1 MTDRLAIVNATA
13 LVADDT
19 ATVVHDAT
27 LVIGHDGTIRALTTG
42 TTPHDAPDVIDAR
55 GGIVMPGLVNAHT
68 HLAMT
73 LFRGL
78 ADDVTLEV
86 FLARLMPAEFA
97 VLSPEAV
104 AAGTR
109 LAALESLRGG
119 ITTALDMYYLPES
132 IVEVAR
138 STRMRIHTGPTL
150 LEFDGP
156 ERLAFD
162 ARLSW
167 TKRWLERAQLT
178 GDTASLWLGPHSTY
192 LMGED
197 HLRRTATL
205 AREHGARIHVHAAET
220 RGEMAQVAQR
230 HGGKSPI
237 AVLRDTGLLER
248 AVLAHGVHLDDD
260 DIADIAAARATVV
273 HCPASNYKL
282 ASGFARVVDLVRAGV
297 NVALGTD
304 GPASGNDLDLWLAM
318 RLAGYG
324 QKNVTGDPTV
334 LPAHEIVR
342 MATIN
347 GARALGIDHLVGSLE
362 VGKRA
367 DLIVFD
373 ADSPS
378 LTPAFDP
385 HVAVAASAG
394 RGDVL
399 HVVVDGDLVVR
410 DRSPLTIDPVEA
422 LANAASFAE
431 MVRSAVNLG

>member
-1 MTDRLAIVNATA
+1 MSDRLAIVNATA
-13 LVADDT
+13 ILVDDN
-19 ATVVHDAT
+19 ATVVRDAT
-27 LVIGHDGTIRALTTG
+27 LVVADDGSIRAIGDRSIT
-42 TTPHDAPDVIDAR
+42 HDASDVIDAR

-78 ADDVTLEV
+78 ADDVTLED

-97 VLSPEAV
+97 VLSPSAV
-104 AAGTR
+104 DAGTR

-119 ITTALDMYYLPES
+119 ITAALDMYYLPES

-162 ARLSW
+162 ARLAW
-167 TKRWLERAQLT
+167 AKRWLERAHSA
-178 GDTASLWLGPHSTY
+178 GDAQSLWLGPHSTY
-192 LMGED
+192 LMGDD
-197 HLRRTATL
+197 HLRRTAAL

-220 RGEMAQVAQR
+220 RGEMRQVAER
-230 HGGKSPI
+230 HGGRSPI
-237 AVLRDTGLLER
+237 EVLRDTDLLDR
-248 AVLAHGVHLDDD
+248 AVLAHGVHLSDS
-260 DIADIAAARATVV
+260 DIDLVAGANATVV

-282 ASGFARVVDLVRAGV
+282 ASGFARVTDLVQAGV

-334 LPAHEIVR
+334 LPAHEVVR

-367 DLIVFD
+367 DVIILD

-399 HVVVDGDLVVR
+399 HVIIDGETVVR
-410 DRSPLTIDPVEA
+410 DRVALTIDA
-422 LANAASFAE
+422 ATTLAAAARYAE
-431 MVRSAVNLG
+431 TVRSSVNPA

>member
-13 LVADDT
+13 IIADDN
-19 ATVVHDAT
+19 ATVVQDAT
-27 LVIGHDGTIRALTTG
+27 LVVAEDGMIRALAAG
-42 TTPHDAPDVIDAR
+42 NVPHDAYDVIDAR
-55 GGIVMPGLVNAHT
+55 GGIVMPGLINAHT

-78 ADDVTLEV
+78 ADDITLED

-119 ITTALDMYYLPES
+119 ITAALDMYYLPES
-132 IVEVAR
+132 IVDVAR
-138 STRMRIHTGPTL
+138 ETHMRIHTGPTL

-162 ARLSW
+162 ARLTW
-167 TKRWLERAQLT
+167 AKRWLERAEA
-178 GDTASLWLGPHSTY
+178 DNDAASQWLGPHSTY

-197 HLRRTATL
+197 HLRRTAAL
-205 AREHGARIHVHAAET
+205 AQEHGARIHVHAAET
-220 RGEMAQVAQR
+220 RGEMQQVADR

-237 AVLRDTGLLER
+237 EVLRDTDLLTN
-248 AVLAHGVHLDDD
+248 AVLAHGVHLSDT
-260 DIADIAAARATVV
+260 DIAAIATAHATVV
-273 HCPASNYKL
+273 HCPASNFKL
-282 ASGFARVVDLVRAGV
+282 ASGFARVVDLLRAGV

-324 QKNVTGDPTV
+324 QKNVAHDPTV
-334 LPAHEIVR
+334 LPAHQVVR
-342 MATIN
+342 MATLN

-362 VGKRA
+362 VGKQA
-367 DLIVFD
+367 DVIVLD
-373 ADSPS
+373 AESPS

-385 HVAVAASAG
+385 HVAVVASAG
-394 RGDVL
+394 RGDVR
-399 HVVVDGDLVVR
+399 HVIVDGHIVVR
-410 DRSPLTIDPVEA
+410 DRVALTIDVTATLAEA
-422 LANAASFAE
+422 RTFAE
-431 MVRSAVNLG
+431 TVRSSVIQP

>member
-1 MTDRLAIVNATA
+1 MNDRLAIVNATA
-13 LVADDT
+13 IVADDA
-19 ATVVHDAT
+19 ATVVRDAT
-27 LVIGHDGTIRALTTG
+27 LIVAADGAIRSLGRGAAS
-42 TTPHDAPDVIDAR
+42 HDAVEVIDAR
-55 GGIVMPGLVNAHT
+55 GGIILPGLINAHT

-78 ADDVTLEV
+78 ADDVRLED

-132 IVEVAR
+132 IVEVAHD
-138 STRMRIHTGPTL
+138 TKMRIHTGPTL

-156 ERLAFD
+156 ERLGFD
-162 ARLSW
+162 ARLEWS
-167 TKRWLERAQLT
+167 KRWLDRARLAN
-178 GDTASLWLGPHSTY
+178 DSASLWLGPHSTY

-197 HLRRTATL
+197 HLRRTASL
-205 AREHGARIHVHAAET
+205 AAEFGARIHVHAAET
-220 RGEMAQVAQR
+220 VGEMRQVAER
-230 HGGKSPI
+230 HDGKSPI
-237 AVLRDTGLLER
+237 DVLRDTDLLQN
-248 AVLAHGVHLDDD
+248 AVLAHGVHLSDG
-260 DIADIAAARATVV
+260 DIAAIAEAGATVV

-282 ASGFARVVDLVRAGV
+282 ASGFARIVDLMRAGV

-324 QKNVTGDPTV
+324 QKNLASDPTV
-334 LPAHEIVR
+334 LPAHSIVQ
-342 MATIN
+342 MATRN
-347 GARALGIDHLVGSLE
+347 GARALGIEHLVGSLE

-367 DLIVFD
+367 DVIVLD
-373 ADSPS
+373 ADSPA

-385 HVAVAASAG
+385 HVAVVAAAG
-394 RGDVL
+394 RGDVQ
-399 HVVVDGDLVVR
+399 HVIIDGEVVVR
-410 DRSPLTIDPVEA
+410 DRTPLTIDV
-422 LANAASFAE
+422 ASTLQTAQRFAE
-431 MVRSAVNLG
+431 TVRSSVGQA

>member
-1 MTDRLAIVNATA
+1 MSDRLAIVNATA
-13 LVADDT
+13 ILVDNDATVVRDATLIVADDGSIRAIGDHT
-19 ATVVHDAT
+19 IAHDAS
-27 LVIGHDGTIRALTTG
+27 
-42 TTPHDAPDVIDAR
+42 DVIDAR

-78 ADDVTLEV
+78 ADDVTLED

-104 AAGTR
+104 GAGTR

-132 IVEVAR
+132 IVEVAK

-162 ARLSW
+162 ARLAW
-167 TKRWLERAQLT
+167 AKRWLERAQSA
-178 GDTASLWLGPHSTY
+178 GDASSLWLGPHSTY
-192 LMGED
+192 LMGDD
-197 HLRRTATL
+197 HLRRTAAL

-220 RGEMAQVAQR
+220 RGEMQQVAQR
-230 HGGKSPI
+230 HGGRSPI
-237 AVLRDTGLLER
+237 EVLRDTDLLER
-248 AVLAHGVHLDDD
+248 AVLAHGVHLSDN
-260 DIADIAAARATVV
+260 DIDLVARANATVV

-282 ASGFARVVDLVRAGV
+282 ASGFARIVDLVRAGV

-324 QKNVTGDPTV
+324 QKNVANDPTV

-347 GARALGIDHLVGSLE
+347 GARALGIDHLVGSIE

-367 DLIVFD
+367 DVIVLD

-399 HVVVDGDLVVR
+399 HVIINGDPVVR
-410 DRSPLTIDPVEA
+410 NRVALTIDA
-422 LANAASFAE
+422 ATTLADAARYAE
-431 MVRSAVNLG
+431 TVRSSVNPA

>member
-13 LVADDT
+13 IIADDN
-19 ATVVHDAT
+19 ATVVQGAT
-27 LVIGHDGTIRALTTG
+27 LVVADDGTIRALAAG
-42 TTPHDAPDVIDAR
+42 NVPHDAREVIDAR
-55 GGIVMPGLVNAHT
+55 GGIVMPGLINAHT

-78 ADDVTLEV
+78 ADDITLED

-132 IVEVAR
+132 IVDVAR
-138 STRMRIHTGPTL
+138 ETRMRIHTGPTL

-162 ARLSW
+162 ARLTW
-167 TKRWLERAQLT
+167 AKRWLERAKA
-178 GDTASLWLGPHSTY
+178 DNDAASQWLGPHSTY

-197 HLRRTATL
+197 HLRRTAAL
-205 AREHGARIHVHAAET
+205 AQEYGARIHVHAAET
-220 RGEMAQVAQR
+220 RGEMQQVADR

-237 AVLRDTGLLER
+237 EVLRDTGLLTN
-248 AVLAHGVHLDDD
+248 AVLAHGVHLSDT
-260 DIADIAAARATVV
+260 DIAAIAAAHATVV
-273 HCPASNYKL
+273 HCPASNFKL
-282 ASGFARVVDLVRAGV
+282 ASGFARVVDLLRAGV

-324 QKNVTGDPTV
+324 QKNVAHDPTV
-334 LPAHEIVR
+334 LPAHQVVR
-342 MATIN
+342 MATLN

-362 VGKRA
+362 VGKQA
-367 DLIVFD
+367 DVIVLD
-373 ADSPS
+373 AESPS

-385 HVAVAASAG
+385 HVAVVASAG
-394 RGDVL
+394 RGDVR
-399 HVVVDGDLVVR
+399 HVIVNGQIVVR
-410 DRSPLTIDPVEA
+410 DRTALTIDVTA
-422 LANAASFAE
+422 TLAAAGTFAE
-431 MVRSAVNLG
+431 TVRSSVTQQ

>member
-1 MTDRLAIVNATA
+1 MSDRLAIVNATA
-13 LVADDT
+13 ILVDAA
-19 ATVVHDAT
+19 ATVLRNAT
-27 LVIGHDGTIRALTTG
+27 LVICDDGTIRAIG
-42 TTPHDAPDVIDAR
+42 DGSIVHDAAEVIDAR
-55 GGIVMPGLVNAHT
+55 GGIVMPGLINAHT

-78 ADDVTLEV
+78 ADDVTLED

-97 VLSPEAV
+97 VLSPDAV

-138 STRMRIHTGPTL
+138 TTRMRIHTGPTL

-162 ARLSW
+162 ARLAW
-167 TKRWLERAQLT
+167 AKRWLERARSSN
-178 GDTASLWLGPHSTY
+178 DIASLWLGPHSTY
-192 LMGED
+192 LMGDD

-205 AREHGARIHVHAAET
+205 AHEHGARIHVHAAET
-220 RGEMAQVAQR
+220 RGEMRQVAER

-237 AVLRDTGLLER
+237 EVLRDTDLLDR
-248 AVLAHGVHLDDD
+248 AVLAHGVHLSDS
-260 DIADIAAARATVV
+260 DIDLVAGAHATVV

-282 ASGFARVVDLVRAGV
+282 ASGFARITDLHRAGA

-334 LPAHEIVR
+334 LPAHEVVR

-367 DLIVFD
+367 DVIVLD

-399 HVVVDGDLVVR
+399 HVIIDGEIVVR
-410 DRSPLTIDPVEA
+410 DRVARTIDATATLAEA
-422 LANAASFAE
+422 ARYAE
-431 MVRSAVNLG
+431 TVRSSVNPA

>member
-1 MTDRLAIVNATA
+1 MSDRLAIINATA
-13 LVADDT
+13 ILVDEH
-19 ATVVHDAT
+19 ATVLRDAT
-27 LVIGHDGTIRALTTG
+27 LVVGGDGAIRALASG
-42 TTPHDAPDVIDAR
+42 ALPHDAPNVIDAR

-78 ADDVTLEV
+78 ADDVTLED

-97 VLSPEAV
+97 VLSPDAV

-132 IVEVAR
+132 IVEVAA

-156 ERLAFD
+156 EQLAFD
-162 ARLSW
+162 ARLAW
-167 TKRWLERAQLT
+167 AKRWLERAQT
-178 GDTASLWLGPHSTY
+178 SGDDASRWLGPHSTY
-192 LMGED
+192 LMGDD
-197 HLRRTATL
+197 HLRRTAAL
-205 AREHGARIHVHAAET
+205 ANQHGARIHVHAAET
-220 RGEMAQVAQR
+220 RGEMRQVAER

-237 AVLRDTGLLER
+237 EVLHDTGLLER
-248 AVLAHGVHLDDD
+248 AVLAHGVHLSDH
-260 DIADIAAARATVV
+260 DIELVAAARATVV

-282 ASGFARVVDLVRAGV
+282 ASGFARVVDLLHAGV

-324 QKNVTGDPTV
+324 QKNRSDDPTV
-334 LPAHEIVR
+334 LPAHEVVR

-347 GARALGIDHLVGSLE
+347 GARALGIDRLVGSLE

-367 DLIVFD
+367 DVIVLD

-378 LTPAFDP
+378 LTPSFDP
-385 HVAVAASAG
+385 HVSIAASAG
-394 RGDVL
+394 RGDVV
-399 HVVVDGDLVVR
+399 HVVIDGEMVVR
-410 DRSPLTIDPVEA
+410 DRVALTI
-422 LANAASFAE
+422 NAAATLADAATFAE
-431 MVRSAVNLG
+431 QVRSSVSTG

>member
-1 MTDRLAIVNATA
+1 MSDRLAIVNATA
-13 LVADDT
+13 ILVDDD
-19 ATVVHDAT
+19 ATVLRDAT
-27 LVIGHDGTIRALTTG
+27 LVVADDGSIRAIG
-42 TTPHDAPDVIDAR
+42 NHAIAHDASDVIDAR
-55 GGIVMPGLVNAHT
+55 GGIVMPGLINAHT

-78 ADDVTLEV
+78 ADDVTLED

-109 LAALESLRGG
+109 LAVLESLRGG
-119 ITTALDMYYLPES
+119 ITAALDMYYLPES
-132 IVEVAR
+132 IVEVAER
-138 STRMRIHTGPTL
+138 TRMRIHTGPTL

-162 ARLSW
+162 ARLAW
-167 TKRWLERAQLT
+167 AKRWLERAQSA
-178 GDTASLWLGPHSTY
+178 GDTSSLWLGPHSTY
-192 LMGED
+192 LMGDD

-205 AREHGARIHVHAAET
+205 THEHGARIHVHAAET
-220 RGEMAQVAQR
+220 RGEMQQVAQR
-230 HGGKSPI
+230 HGGRSPI
-237 AVLRDTGLLER
+237 EVLRDTDLLER
-248 AVLAHGVHLDDD
+248 AVLAHGVHLSDD
-260 DIADIAAARATVV
+260 DIDLVARANATVV

-282 ASGFARVVDLVRAGV
+282 ASGFARITDLVRAGV

-324 QKNVTGDPTV
+324 QKNLAGDPTV
-334 LPAHEIVR
+334 LPAHDIVR

-347 GARALGIDHLVGSLE
+347 GARALGIDHLVGSIE

-367 DLIVFD
+367 DVIVLD

-399 HVVVDGDLVVR
+399 HVIIDGEPVVR
-410 DRSPLTIDPVEA
+410 NRVALTIDA
-422 LANAASFAE
+422 ATTLADAARYAE
-431 MVRSAVNLG
+431 TVRSSVNPA

>member
-1 MTDRLAIVNATA
+1 
-13 LVADDT
+13 
-19 ATVVHDAT
+19 
-27 LVIGHDGTIRALTTG
+27 
-42 TTPHDAPDVIDAR
+42 
-55 GGIVMPGLVNAHT
+55 
-68 HLAMT
+68 
-73 LFRGL
+73 
-78 ADDVTLEV
+78 
-86 FLARLMPAEFA
+86 MPAEFA
-97 VLSPEAV
+97 VLSAEAV
-104 AAGTR
+104 FAGTQ

-119 ITTALDMYYLPES
+119 ITTALDMYYLPEA

-138 STRMRIHTGPTL
+138 TSRMRIHTGPTL

-156 ERLAFD
+156 ERLGFD
-162 ARLSW
+162 ARLAW
-167 TKRWLERAQLT
+167 AKRWLEHAQST

-192 LMGED
+192 LMGEE
-197 HLRRTATL
+197 HLRRTAVL
-205 AREHGARIHVHAAET
+205 ARDLGARIHVHAAET
-220 RGEMAQVAQR
+220 RGEMQQVAAR
-230 HGGKSPI
+230 HGGRTPI
-237 AVLRDTGLLER
+237 AVLHDTDLLEN
-248 AVLAHGVHLDDD
+248 AVLAHGVHLVDE
-260 DIADIAAARATVV
+260 DIASIAAARATVV

-282 ASGFARVVDLVRAGV
+282 ASGFARVVDLGRAGI

-367 DLIVFD
+367 DIVVLD

-399 HVVVDGDLVVR
+399 HVIVDGHLVVR
-410 DRSPLTIDPVEA
+410 DRTALTIDAADA
-422 LANAASFAE
+422 LTAAASFAE
-431 MVRSAVNLG
+431 TVRSSVGLA

>member
-1 MTDRLAIVNATA
+1 MTDRLAIINATVI
-13 LVADDT
+13 VADAP
-19 ATVVHDAT
+19 ATVVQNAT
-27 LVIGHDGTIRALTTG
+27 LVVGADGSIRALTSG
-42 TTPHDAPDVIDAR
+42 ETPHDAVEVMDAR
-55 GGIVMPGLVNAHT
+55 GGIVMPGLINAHT

-78 ADDVTLEV
+78 ADDVTLED
-86 FLARLMPAEFA
+86 FLARVMPAEFA
-97 VLSPEAV
+97 VLSPAAV
-104 AAGTR
+104 TAGTR

-119 ITTALDMYYLPES
+119 ITTALDMYYLPEAT
-132 IVEVAR
+132 VEVAR
-138 STRMRIHTGPTL
+138 ASRLRIHTGPTL

-162 ARLSW
+162 ARLNW
-167 TKRWLERAQLT
+167 AKQWLKNAAANN
-178 GDTASLWLGPHSTY
+178 DSASMWLGPHSTY
-192 LMGED
+192 LMGEE
-197 HLRRTATL
+197 HLRRTAEL
-205 AREHGARIHVHAAET
+205 AHATGARIHVHAAET
-220 RGEMAQVAQR
+220 RGEMQQVADR
-230 HGGKSPI
+230 HGGRSPI
-237 AVLRDTGLLER
+237 AVLGDTGLLER
-248 AVLAHGVHLDDD
+248 AVLAHGVHLSD
-260 DIADIAAARATVV
+260 ADIAAISASHATVV

-282 ASGFARVVDLVRAGV
+282 ASGFARIGDLLRAGV

-334 LPAHEIVR
+334 LPAAEIVR

-347 GARALGIDHLVGSLE
+347 GARALGIDHQVGSLE

-367 DLIVFD
+367 DIIVLD

-385 HVAVAASAG
+385 YVAVAASAG

-399 HVVVDGDLVVR
+399 HVVVDGEVVVR
-410 DRSPLTIDPVEA
+410 DRHPLTLDVA
-422 LANAASFAE
+422 TTLADAATFAE
-431 MVRSAVNLG
+431 MVRLSVNHP